1 MSLCSDDVYPKRNGS
16 SLKACWLGGKRNHFD
31 GGLNIKTAG
40 MVHMKCDMAGGAAVF
55 GAMQLIA
62 DLQLPVKFRYSS
74 MCRKCCR
81 RKSIFKW
88 WIHSYSGTSIEIIDT
103 DAEGRLVLADGISY
117 MIKITNQNI
126 LSISLHLPVV
136 VLVHWVMNVAR
147 LPIMKPFLKKLQ
159 DGEIQ

>member
-1 MSLCSDDVYPKRNGS
+1 MNS
-16 SLKACWLGGKRNHFD
+16 
-31 GGLNIKTAG
+31 
-40 MVHMKCDMAGGAAVF
+40 
-55 GAMQLIA
+55 
-62 DLQLPVKFRYSS
+62 
-74 MCRKCCR
+74 
-81 RKSIFKW
+81 
-88 WIHSYSGTSIEIIDT
+88 SYSGTSIEIIDT

-136 VLVHWVMNVAR
+136 VLVHWVMNVALC